1 MKIFASLVRSVL
13 LNLMFWGLCGSAYA
27 ADQAITFGLHMN
39 KPLNFNDANGKPAGL
54 VIDVFTHIAKEE
66 GWKVTFSPCEW
77 ADCLNRLESGEID
90 VLSAIG
96 YTSKR
101 EALYDFAATPLIT
114 NWGLVV
120 TQTETH
126 IQAITDL
133 EDTTIAVMK
142 RAGHTTALQ
151 ELLKKFSV
159 NVNYL
164 EVDSFK
170 DVLQSVNDKKADAGV
185 INRLFASQFAHD
197 YQVLQSPIIYNPI
210 EIRYAFTKG
219 EHTEMVKTVNRYLQ
233 SMRKDENS
241 VYFRSLERWF
251 GQRKNG
257 KFPTWL
263 LWIAGIMVGATGLLL
278 VNNWLLKKRVARA
291 VEQVREGEERQR
303 ELLNNT
309 SSVIYMKDMNG
320 QYLFINRMFEQLFH
334 VSNVEVCGK
343 TDYDIFPQDVADSL
357 IENDQKAIRN
367 NSPIEFEEIIPH
379 GNEPHTYLSVK
390 FPLRY
395 STGEVYAVCGI
406 STDITGRKQAEQVLE
421 HKTEELA
428 LAMEDA
434 ENANKAKSEFLAAM
448 SHDLRTPLNAIM
460 GFSDMMRQ
468 KTFGSL
474 GDQHY
479 EEYSED
485 IHSSGALLV
494 SLINDVLDLSKI
506 EAGKYKLADES
517 VSLSKIIDVSIRQVS
532 SLASNSKLTL
542 ISDVPADMPHIVGDE
557 RALIQVLNNL
567 ASNAIKFSPE
577 GGMITLSACLNQ
589 DNTIMVTVR
598 DMGIGMSEEDVT
610 KALQPF
616 EQIDS
621 TRSRQYKGTG
631 LGLHLC
637 VNFMKL
643 FGGTL
648 QIESKKDKGTTVTL
662 QFPSERTIN
671 PS

>member
-1 MKIFASLVRSVL
+1 MDREFLDNNFVDKAGEKYDAS
-13 LNLMFWGLCGSAYA
+13 A
-27 ADQAITFGLHMN
+27 AIEVVKSWPMN

-460 GFSDMMRQ
+460 GFSDMMRE
-468 KTFGSL
+468 KAFGPL
-474 GDQHY
+474 GNSHY
-479 EEYSED
+479 EEYAGD
-485 IHSSGALLV
+485 IHDSGTLLV
-494 SLINDVLDLSKI
+494 SLINDILDLSKI
-506 EAGKYKLADES
+506 EAGKYDLDEEP
-517 VSLSKIIDVSIRQVS
+517 LNVS
-532 SLASNSKLTL
+532 SLIQISFRQLAKMAEASNQTL
-542 ISDVPADMPHIVGDE
+542 HFNEPRDMPALQGDE
-557 RALIQVLNNL
+557 RAFIQILNNL
-567 ASNAIKFSPE
+567 VSNAIKFTPNDGE
-577 GGMITLSACLNQ
+577 IN
-589 DNTIMVTVR
+589 VR
-598 DMGIGMSEEDVT
+598 CKVDENDSIVIDVEDTGHGMSESDITRV
-610 KALQPF
+610 LMPF
-616 EQIDS
+616 EQAS
-621 TRSRQYKGTG
+621 GVHARRHEGSG
-631 LGLHLC
+631 LGLYLC
-637 VNFMKL
+637 VNLMNL
-643 FGGTL
+643 FGGSL
-648 QIESKKDKGTTVTL
+648 EISSKINYGTVVTIR
-662 QFPSERTIN
+662 FPENRTIQF
-671 PS
+671 S